1 MLLSR
6 SLRNKLVATSA
17 GAVTIV
23 ALYQVST
30 IDSQHAARQA
40 LLREES
46 AEPAPGTH
54 LVFQATAYCKGT
66 VTKSGVAPRTGIA
79 AADPELLPVGSVVQV
94 GTSGEKYTGI
104 YTIMDT
110 GPAVRGREI
119 DIYMW
124 SCVEALAFGRQRVHL
139 TVLRLGWNP
148 RATSPGFI
156 EVLLQGRVAPR
167 PGTRRPPLP
176 ARPLTSREPATLT
189 TPPPTQSI
197 R

>member
-6 SLRNKLVATSA
+6 SSGRKLTVLFF
-17 GAVTIV
+17 GVV
-23 ALYQVST
+23 GFLLLYQVTT
-30 IDSQHAARQA
+30 IDSKYAARQA
-40 LLREES
+40 QLREGT
-46 AEPAPGTH
+46 ADPAPGAH
-54 LVFQATAYCKGT
+54 LVFWATAYCKGT

-79 AADPELLPVGSVVQV
+79 AADPTLLPVGSVVQV
-94 GTSGEKYTGI
+94 GTTGERYAGI

-110 GPAVRGREI
+110 GPAVQGREI

-124 SCVEALAFGRQRVHL
+124 SCHEAIAFGRQRVHL

-156 EVLLQGRVAPR
+156 EVLFPSAARRAAPPALR
-167 PGTRRPPLP
+167 PLP
-176 ARPLTSREPATLT
+176 SRPITPSAPLTLPPAL
-189 TPPPTQSI
+189 PADQQ